1 VYGGMFVL
9 SNSKLGFGLMRLPK
23 DESGNIDLQTVS
35 KMVDKFIDSG
45 FTYFDTAYI
54 YEGSEE
60 ITRKALV
67 NRYDRNLFTLANKLP
82 GWLLNKQE
90 DVERIFNESL
100 ERCGVDY
107 FDYYL
112 IHSVEESNY
121 DIYQKYNCF
130 EFVTEMKKQ
139 GKVKHMGFSFHG
151 SSNLLKRVL
160 KDHPEVEFVQLQ
172 INYLDWEDGLIESRT
187 NYEIAREHNKPI
199 IVMEPVKGGTLA
211 SFPKEVEKM
220 FKDYN
225 PNKSI
230 ASWALRYVAS
240 LDGIMT
246 ILSGMSNEE
255 QIDDNIN
262 TFKNLVLLNNEEKE
276 IIEKVK
282 YELNAYPIINC
293 TSCRYCIDGCPKSIL
308 IPDLFKAY
316 NGELTYGKS
325 PIYKDYYDE
334 HVKDGHGKASDCIEC
349 GTCQDVCPQHL
360 SIIEYLKDVSKVFDK

>member
-1 VYGGMFVL
+1 MY
-9 SNSKLGFGLMRLPK
+9 NYKLIM
-23 DESGNIDLQTVS
+23 
-35 KMVDKFIDSG
+35 
-45 FTYFDTAYI
+45 
-54 YEGSEE
+54 
-60 ITRKALV
+60 
-67 NRYDRNLFTLANKLP
+67 
-82 GWLLNKQE
+82 
-90 DVERIFNESL
+90 
-100 ERCGVDY
+100 
-107 FDYYL
+107 
-112 IHSVEESNY
+112 
-121 DIYQKYNCF
+121 
-130 EFVTEMKKQ
+130 
-139 GKVKHMGFSFHG
+139 
-151 SSNLLKRVL
+151 
-160 KDHPEVEFVQLQ
+160 
-172 INYLDWEDGLIESRT
+172 DWEDGLIESRT

-360 SIIEYLKDVSKVFDK
+360 SIIEYLKDVSKVLINKKIIRFWIIFLNV

>member
-1 VYGGMFVL
+1 ML

-35 KMVDKFIDSG
+35 KMVDKFINSG

-225 PNKSI
+225 PDKSI